1 MNNIKGNSYVLTP
14 GQERSLPGSPN
25 LLCVPPHKGRVNAIL
40 TVEKITFL
48 HFFMFYHLP
57 LNAKF

>member
-1 MNNIKGNSYVLTP
+1 MNNIKRNSYVLTP

-25 LLCVPPHKGRVNAIL
+25 LFFPHKGRVNTIL

-48 HFFMFYHLP
+48 HFFMFCHLL